1 MMLPRDHGWASGSFR
16 GPLGVEALE
25 RGVEAWEVDWV
36 KEGLPIG
43 AVMEREGGAAEKG
56 RGGRAEESSEPV
68 DMSSGGK

>member
-1 MMLPRDHGWASGSFR
+1 M
-16 GPLGVEALE
+16 EALE